1 MSSPASKEAAV
12 RILAGLSEEQRVGQL
27 IMVGAEATGF
37 SNSTFRALSDCQV
50 GNAILNG
57 RSNLG
62 VTATSDVSA

>member
-1 MSSPASKEAAV
+1 
-12 RILAGLSEEQRVGQL
+12 
-27 IMVGAEATGF
+27 MVGAEATGF